1 MTSRDTLRN
10 PPKLQSV
17 DGGSERALLFLLKCC
32 MNFAIM
38 VVEIQKHCFIDAV
51 AHGFLALIPQ
61 LDWYLLLAL
70 ELDVNLKKKN
80 LRIK

>member
-1 MTSRDTLRN
+1 
-10 PPKLQSV
+10 
-17 DGGSERALLFLLKCC
+17 

-70 ELDVNLKKKN
+70 ELDVNLLKKKNKN